1 MLDDAGKSAEQ
12 NDFERS
18 GESRQAGV
26 VQRDRIPGQ
35 LCGGSAGR
43 RGCTFAAQELT
54 VRLIFITLL
63 ALILATVVGLGATWL
78 TATRGTD
85 LGTLT
90 IGAWTARP
98 KTGTADVDPYSRA
111 SIARSGE
118 LPVGTGDG
126 VAFSATTDDRKR
138 PLDGRCDVVVSGV
151 TPAARF
157 WTLTLYD
164 SKGHL
169 VANSLQRYG
178 FTSQEIIRG
187 ADGAFEIRV
196 ASRSRAGNWLPT
208 GGIERYALMLRLYDT
223 PVGVATRTQRDA
235 PMPADRDGGVPMI
248 RWLFTIIAGVLLGG
262 VVHLVSVLALPR
274 IATQDAYSRL
284 TPITRINAVTALPPA
299 DPNNTLMPF
308 MDPAFAL
315 AICRYDLVGG
325 PIKLA
330 VPVSQAY
337 TSVSFYTRNDVAYY
351 AINDRSAGRKVIEL
365 DLMTE
370 AQHAELPEDED
381 VTAADRLIIN
391 SPTATG
397 LIVLK
402 ALAPEPGLMPQA
414 QASLAA
420 SSCKVQTEPAGEAG
434 RAGPGQ
440 ALIETRSVAV

>member
-1 MLDDAGKSAEQ
+1 
-12 NDFERS
+12 
-18 GESRQAGV
+18 
-26 VQRDRIPGQ
+26 
-35 LCGGSAGR
+35 
-43 RGCTFAAQELT
+43 
-54 VRLIFITLL
+54 VRLVFVTLL
-63 ALILATVVGLGATWL
+63 ALMLATVVGLGMTWM

-164 SKGHL
+164 QKGRL

-223 PVGVATRTQRDA
+223 PVGVATRAPRDA
-235 PMPADRDGGVPMI
+235 PMP
-248 RWLFTIIAGVLLGG
+248 
-262 VVHLVSVLALPR
+262 S
-274 IATQDAYSRL
+274 IAT
-284 TPITRINAVTALPPA
+284 
-299 DPNNTLMPF
+299 
-308 MDPAFAL
+308 
-315 AICRYDLVGG
+315 VGC
-325 PIKLA
+325 P
-330 VPVSQAY
+330 
-337 TSVSFYTRNDVAYY
+337 
-351 AINDRSAGRKVIEL
+351 
-365 DLMTE
+365 
-370 AQHAELPEDED
+370 
-381 VTAADRLIIN
+381 
-391 SPTATG
+391 
-397 LIVLK
+397 
-402 ALAPEPGLMPQA
+402 
-414 QASLAA
+414 
-420 SSCKVQTEPAGEAG
+420 
-434 RAGPGQ
+434 
-440 ALIETRSVAV
+440 